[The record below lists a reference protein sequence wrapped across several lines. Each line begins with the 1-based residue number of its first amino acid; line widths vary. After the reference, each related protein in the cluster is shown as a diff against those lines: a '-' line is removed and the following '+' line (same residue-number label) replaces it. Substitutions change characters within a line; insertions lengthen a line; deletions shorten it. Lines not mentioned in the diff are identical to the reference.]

1 MNNLPIYIINCCNES
16 RKKRMIDRFK
26 HVNLIPTFNCF
37 TDISGIE
44 QKYHMTL
51 TIHDKVM
58 LSHMDCI
65 QKFYQ
70 SNKPLGIICEDDIY
84 IHKTLDKEI
93 EKVTTFITNNQ
104 YDILLLGYLLNYKP
118 PYHYHNLI
126 TSFDKYKVYD
136 YNDELWGLQMYMI
149 TRKYA
154 KYLLDNFPIQWKFD
168 NPKKAWA
175 SDWIISKN
183 GKRAMIYP
191 MLAVEEGD
199 RICDNDSGQKRYHRE
214 CNKIQ
219 YNSKIYI

>member
-1 MNNLPIYIINCCNES
+1 MTNLPIYIINCYNES

-26 HVNLIPTFNCF
+26 HVDLMPTFNCF

-58 LSHMDCI
+58 LSHMNCI
-65 QKFYQ
+65 KKFYE

-199 RICDNDSGQKRYHRE
+199 RICDNDSSQKRYHRE
-214 CNKIQ
+214 CNRIQ

>member
-1 MNNLPIYIINCCNES
+1 MNNIPIYIINCNNEL

-26 HVNLIPTFNCF
+26 HVDLMPTFNCF

-58 LSHMDCI
+58 LSHMNCI
-65 QKFYQ
+65 KKFYE

-199 RICDNDSGQKRYHRE
+199 RICDNDSSQKRYHRE
-214 CNKIQ
+214 CNRIQ

>member
-1 MNNLPIYIINCCNES
+1 MTNLPIYIINCHNES

-26 HVNLIPTFNCF
+26 HVDLMPTFNCF

-58 LSHMDCI
+58 LSHMNCI
-65 QKFYQ
+65 KKFYE

-199 RICDNDSGQKRYHRE
+199 RICDNDSSQKRYHRE
-214 CNKIQ
+214 CNRIQ

>member
-1 MNNLPIYIINCCNES
+1 MTNLPIYIINCHNES

-26 HVNLIPTFNCF
+26 HVDLMPTFNCF

-58 LSHMDCI
+58 LSHMNCI
-65 QKFYQ
+65 KKFYE

-136 YNDELWGLQMYMI
+136 YNNQLWGLQMYMI
-149 TRKYA
+149 TRKHA

-199 RICDNDSGQKRYHRE
+199 RICDNDSSQKRYHRE
-214 CNKIQ
+214 CNRIQ